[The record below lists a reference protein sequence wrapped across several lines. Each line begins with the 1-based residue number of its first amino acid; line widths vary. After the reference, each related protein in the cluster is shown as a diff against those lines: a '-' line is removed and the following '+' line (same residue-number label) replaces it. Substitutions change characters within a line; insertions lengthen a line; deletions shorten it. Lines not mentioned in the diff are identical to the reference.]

1 LTDKWDVAE
10 ELARIKSHIIKF
22 KSTGEEAESSG
33 RKLDFII
40 QEINREVNTVNS
52 KVADAEIRWLAV
64 EAKAALERIRE
75 QIQNL
80 E

>member
-1 LTDKWDVAE
+1 MRE
-10 ELARIKSHIIKF
+10 M
-22 KSTGEEAESSG
+22 
-33 RKLDFII
+33 
-40 QEINREVNTVNS
+40 NREVNTLDS

-64 EAKAALERIRE
+64 DAKAALERIRE